1 MNKFKKD
8 KIGILGGSFDPPH
21 IGHLLISKLAKKKF
35 KMSKIIW
42 LITKKNPLKK
52 KAYFSLLD
60 RKKRCSQLLK
70 NERFISAKFIED
82 KVKSNKLISS

>member
-1 MNKFKKD
+1 MNKIKKD

-52 KAYFSLLD
+52 KTYFSLLD
-60 RKKRCSQLLK
+60 RKKDVLNYLKMKDLLVL
-70 NERFISAKFIED
+70 S
-82 KVKSNKLISS
+82 L